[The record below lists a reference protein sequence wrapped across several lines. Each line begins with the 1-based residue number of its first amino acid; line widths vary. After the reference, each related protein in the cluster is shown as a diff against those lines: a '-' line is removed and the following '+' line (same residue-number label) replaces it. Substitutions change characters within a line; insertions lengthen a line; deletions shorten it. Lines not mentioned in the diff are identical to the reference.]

1 MVPELAHPVAAL
13 DATPVSLFV
22 VDRAG
27 VISFAN
33 AHAERAFGRPRGT
46 LVGTVFEAQ
55 LAPECRSAWQDQL
68 APHFEPGRAEQ
79 PPAPRGHM
87 ALRTGGEPFPVE
99 VSLGSFG
106 TQNEERVVA
115 SIRDLTDQRR
125 AEEAR
130 EHLEAL
136 LEFAPAFIIEVNSK
150 GQIAFINRTIAP
162 YTRKE
167 TIGTS
172 WLQYFPPDRQEAM
185 TQALARIYEKGGTE
199 VVEVNTPSAG
209 GTTVWFESHIAPV
222 IVDGKVASVVL
233 AAQDVSER
241 KRAQAEVLAGRHMA
255 LLGTL
260 AAGIAHEI
268 NTPVQFVGDSI
279 QFLCDSNRDLFTLI
293 ERVQQLRATVTSGA
307 PLDEAVRAAAEAEA
321 EEAAD
326 LPFLREN
333 MPKAFDR
340 CVDGLNQVAKIVRS
354 LKEYAHPS
362 ETQMTPADLNRAV
375 ESSLTIAKN
384 EYKYV
389 ADLKMELG
397 ELPPVTCHANEI
409 GQAVVNIVVNAAH
422 AIEAVVKATGGK
434 GVIAVKTWREGD
446 SAVISVGDTGCGI
459 PEDIRSRIF
468 DPFFTT
474 KEVGKGTGQ
483 GLAIAW
489 STVRE
494 RHGGQLTFEST
505 VGQGTTFFIRLPIA
519 SK

>member
-1 MVPELAHPVAAL
+1 
-13 DATPVSLFV
+13 
-22 VDRAG
+22 
-27 VISFAN
+27 
-33 AHAERAFGRPRGT
+33 
-46 LVGTVFEAQ
+46 
-55 LAPECRSAWQDQL
+55 
-68 APHFEPGRAEQ
+68 
-79 PPAPRGHM
+79 
-87 ALRTGGEPFPVE
+87 
-99 VSLGSFG
+99 
-106 TQNEERVVA
+106 
-115 SIRDLTDQRR
+115 
-125 AEEAR
+125 
-130 EHLEAL
+130 
-136 LEFAPAFIIEVNSK
+136 
-150 GQIAFINRTIAP
+150 
-162 YTRKE
+162 
-167 TIGTS
+167 
-172 WLQYFPPDRQEAM
+172 
-185 TQALARIYEKGGTE
+185 
-199 VVEVNTPSAG
+199 
-209 GTTVWFESHIAPV
+209 
-222 IVDGKVASVVL
+222 
-233 AAQDVSER
+233 
-241 KRAQAEVLAGRHMA
+241 MA

-307 PLDEAVRAAAEAEA
+307 PLDEAVRAAAEA

-422 AIEAVVKATGGK
+422 AIEAVVNATGGK
-434 GVIAVKTWREGD
+434 GVITVKTWREED